1 MPIIQKILGKEGQ
14 ITAVWEI
21 TETEKELLS
30 KILISFKEENIFYT
44 IKGEQRKREWLAV
57 RALLHELLPERPEIL
72 YKENGKPYLMG
83 NSTHISISHSGIYV
97 AIALHNSAIPGVDI
111 ELIHP
116 RVQKISAKFI
126 NDSERAFITEEKIIE
141 QLCIIWCCKEV
152 LYKIHPEGML
162 RFKENLVVSPFV
174 YEGSGSLQGTIIT
187 PEKTSLYSLTY
198 KTINNYI
205 LVYSD

>member
-1 MPIIQKILGKEGQ
+1 MPIIQKIPGREGQ
-14 ITAVWEI
+14 IIAVWEI
-21 TETEKELLS
+21 TETEKDLLS
-30 KILISFKEENIFYT
+30 KILISFEEENTFYT
-44 IKGEQRKREWLAV
+44 IKSEQRKKEWLAV
-57 RALLHELLPERPEIL
+57 RALLQELLPERPEIL

-97 AIALHNSAIPGVDI
+97 AIALHPSATPGVDI
-111 ELIHP
+111 EAIHP
-116 RVQKISAKFI
+116 RVQKISSKFI
-126 NDSERAFITEEKIIE
+126 NDSERAFLNKKNLIE

-162 RFKENLVVSPFV
+162 RFKENLLVDHFV
-174 YEGSGSLQGTIIT
+174 YEGKGDLKGTIIT
-187 PEKTSLYSLTY
+187 PEKTTHYKLSY

>member
-1 MPIIQKILGKEGQ
+1 MPVILKMPGEEGPR
-14 ITAVWEI
+14 IAVWEI

-30 KILISFKEENIFYT
+30 KILLSYKEENTFYT
-44 IKGEQRKREWLAV
+44 IKSEQRKQEWLAV
-57 RALLHELLPERPEIL
+57 RALLQELLPERPEIL

-83 NSTHISISHSGIYV
+83 NSTHISISHSGKYV
-97 AIALHNSAIPGVDI
+97 AISLHPSAVPGVDI

-116 RVQKISAKFI
+116 RVQKISSKFI
-126 NDSERAFITEEKIIE
+126 NDSERAFLNEKNLIE

-162 RFKENLVVSPFV
+162 RFKENLVIEPFV
-174 YEGSGSLQGTIIT
+174 YEGSGNLKGTIIT
-187 PEKTSLYSLTY
+187 HEETSYYNLNY

>member
-1 MPIIQKILGKEGQ
+1 MPVILKIPSKEGQ
-14 ITAVWEI
+14 MTAVWEI
-21 TETEKELLS
+21 TETEKDLLS
-30 KILISFKEENIFYT
+30 KILLSFKEENIFYT
-44 IKGEQRKREWLAV
+44 IKSEQRKREWLAV
-57 RALLHELLPERPEIL
+57 RALLQELLPERPEIL

-97 AIALHNSAIPGVDI
+97 AIALHPSINPGVDI

-116 RVQKISAKFI
+116 RVQKISGRFI
-126 NDSERAFITEEKIIE
+126 NDSEKAFIKEKNLIE

-162 RFKENLVVSPFV
+162 RFKENLVIDPFI
-174 YEGSGSLQGTIIT
+174 YEGGGQLKGTIIT
-187 PEKTSLYSLTY
+187 PERKSCYRLSY